1 MIKINKNIVLHYHFR
16 ELKLRTS
23 YLVFSFLTCFFT
35 CYFYYHEIIFIF
47 INPFLQY
54 SSNFIF
60 TNLNEAFYTS
70 LEIAFFLSLYLLI
83 PIVLYHIWCFSIPS
97 KFVKQRKKLN
107 SFFIFSFVLLIV
119 SVITVYFF
127 VLPNLY
133 EFLLNFKIDTSLI
146 NVQLEA
152 RIHPYVKL
160 ACKILIVF
168 TLLFQ
173 FIFFFFL
180 LIQYNLINLS
190 FLAQNRSK
198 IFLVNFIFAS
208 LISPPDILLEII
220 IGLCFQF
227 IMETIIIL
235 SFFLKKL
242 NSNS

>member
-1 MIKINKNIVLHYHFR
+1 M
-16 ELKLRTS
+16 
-23 YLVFSFLTCFFT
+23 
-35 CYFYYHEIIFIF
+35 
-47 INPFLQY
+47 
-54 SSNFIF
+54 
-60 TNLNEAFYTS
+60 
-70 LEIAFFLSLYLLI
+70 
-83 PIVLYHIWCFSIPS
+83 LYHIWCFSIPS

-107 SFFIFSFVLLIV
+107 GLFSFFFVLLIV

-160 ACKILIVF
+160 ACKILIFF

-173 FIFFFFL
+173 FAFIFFL
-180 LIQYNLINLS
+180 LIQYNFINLY

-198 IFLVNFIFAS
+198 IFVINFIFAS
-208 LISPPDILLEII
+208 LISPPDALLEIF
-220 IGLCFQF
+220 IGLCLQS

-235 SFFLKKL
+235 SLFLKKL